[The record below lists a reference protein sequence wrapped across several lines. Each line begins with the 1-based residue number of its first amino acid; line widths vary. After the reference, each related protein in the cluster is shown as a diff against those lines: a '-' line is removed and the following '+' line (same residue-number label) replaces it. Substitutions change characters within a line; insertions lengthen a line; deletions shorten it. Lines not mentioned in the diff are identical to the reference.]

1 MYKRQIT
8 GGIFTDNT
16 ADYGGFLY
24 NNGKGTASC
33 TNASILRHEGVD
45 GGAIYAV
52 DGATLEWACDLGE
65 NSALAGPA
73 M

>member
-1 MYKRQIT
+1 MT
-8 GGIFTDNT
+8 GGTYENNS
-16 ADYGGFLY
+16 ADFGGFLY
-24 NNGKGTASC
+24 KEGEGSTSC
-33 TNASILRHEGVD
+33 SGASIEHHEGVD

-52 DGATLEWACDLGE
+52 DGAVLDWECDLIK